1 MSPPFS
7 EYQVGYRKPPQHSR
21 FKKGQSGNPKGRPK
35 ASESFARL
43 ARRTLNEK
51 IVIKEDGERRTITK
65 LQAAL
70 KQLINKAASGDARA
84 IREVFKL
91 QAVIAEHDKSADE
104 KVVVNIV
111 RWADPSE

>member
-1 MSPPFS
+1 M
-7 EYQVGYRKPPQHSR
+7 
-21 FKKGQSGNPKGRPK
+21 
-35 ASESFARL
+35 
-43 ARRTLNEK
+43 
-51 IVIKEDGERRTITK
+51 VIKENGERRTITK
-65 LQAAL
+65 LQAAM

-91 QAVIAEHDKSADE
+91 QAVIAVHDKSADE

>member
-1 MSPPFS
+1 M
-7 EYQVGYRKPPQHSR
+7 
-21 FKKGQSGNPKGRPK
+21 
-35 ASESFARL
+35 
-43 ARRTLNEK
+43 
-51 IVIKEDGERRTITK
+51 VIKENGERRTIAK
-65 LQAAL
+65 LQAAM